1 MKALKAP
8 QTSVALFEV
17 PQTSVRIKM
26 WLIFSLRPG
35 LEREG
40 KLSCLLILKNQFS
53 RYTLI

>member
-8 QTSVALFEV
+8 QTSVALFEA